1 MNDKESCMRL
11 EEISTKVLEYNTE
24 KQRKSQLVRDKYYI
38 RLCKE
43 IASASKD
50 PSTKV
55 GAIIVGPDHEIRSTG
70 WNGFARNVN
79 DTSARWNDRPTKYKY
94 VVHAER
100 NAVYNAARMGTP
112 LKGCTMYV
120 RPLFVCNVCA
130 DAIIQSGI
138 IEVVM
143 MESRAISQPIWEE
156 VRSISQSKLDEA
168 GIKIRVV
175 GYINEQ
181 GEDIFYE

>member
-1 MNDKESCMRL
+1 MNDEKCTQL
-11 EEISTKVLEYNTE
+11 EDIAIRVLKYNMD
-24 KQRKSQLVRDKYYI
+24 KQRKAQLVLDKYFM

-43 IASASKD
+43 TASASKD

-70 WNGFARNVN
+70 WNGFARKVN
-79 DTSARWNDRPTKYKY
+79 DTPERWNNRPTKYQY

-100 NAVYNAARMGTP
+100 NAIYNAARVGTP

-143 MESRAISQPIWEE
+143 MESKAISQPIWEE
-156 VRSISQSKLDEA
+156 VRAISQSKLDEA

-181 GEDIFYE
+181 GEDVFYE